1 MARALFTSGHTRVSL
16 RIANLYIRRI
26 PSNLDRDDAQDRE
39 TIDLYWR
46 NKLSLLES
54 RARDSGFG
62 E

>member
-26 PSNLDRDDAQDRE
+26 PSNLDPDDALDGQ

-46 NKLSLLES
+46 NKFHS
-54 RARDSGFG
+54 ARSKS
-62 E
+62 EE